1 MRICVD
7 LDGVLANFGLA
18 FIGKAN
24 KLFPNRFPEGYIH
37 TDWDY
42 PLLSKDEFSQ
52 VWADI
57 GECWDFWEKLPAYT
71 ENIAALKNWLNQRR
85 GDCYFLTSRSVARP
99 GGHSV
104 LLQTNT
110 WLDSHGLL
118 RPNAS
123 VIPVKSADYK
133 MHVIAAI
140 GADASIDD
148 YLPTV
153 EELHREFRAH
163 KAFLLAR
170 PWNESGRLASLNVV
184 QSVDEFLA
192 AVDKGYVPSTPTP
205 TSRCIA

>member
-1 MRICVD
+1 MKLVVD
-7 LDGVLANFGLA
+7 IDGVLCRFGA
-18 FIGKAN
+18 GFVAEVN
-24 KLFPNRFPEGYIH
+24 RLFPNRLPVDYEPS
-37 TDWDY
+37 DWGFSD
-42 PLLSKDEFSQ
+42 LARHEFDAAWRA
-52 VWADI
+52 V
-57 GECWDFWEKLPAYT
+57 GECWDFWEKLPAYV
-71 ENIAALKNWLNQRR
+71 ENVVALKNWLNQRR

-99 GGHSV
+99 GGRSV

-148 YLPTV
+148 YLLTV
-153 EELHREFRAH
+153 EELHREFRSH

-170 PWNESGRLASLNVV
+170 PWNEKARPCGINVV
-184 QSVDEFLA
+184 QSVDDFLA
-192 AVDKGYVPSTPTP
+192 AVDRGYVPSTPTS
-205 TSRCIA
+205 TSRCIV